1 MGNFTN
7 SIQNRTARYNYEIL
21 ERYIAGI
28 VLLGPEVVS
37 VRVGKANISEAFCMI
52 ENGQLIIKNLY
63 ITRPDT
69 TAAFDTFSETRDRVL
84 LMNKSEINSLFKKV
98 SIKGNTL
105 IPLKIFRN
113 QKGLFK
119 VELGLCKG
127 KKDYDKRET
136 IKERDTKKDIERA
149 LKNY

>member
-7 SIQNRTARYNYEIL
+7 TIQNRTARYNYEIL
-21 ERYIAGI
+21 ETYTAGI
-28 VLLGPEVVS
+28 VLLGPEVMS

-52 ENGQLIIKNLY
+52 ENGQLIIKNFY

-69 TAAFDTFSETRDRVL
+69 TTTFDTFLETRDRVL

-98 SIKGNTL
+98 SIKGNAL
-105 IPLKIFRN
+105 VPLKIFRN

>member
-7 SIQNRTARYNYEIL
+7 TIQNRTARYNYEIL
-21 ERYIAGI
+21 ETYTAGI
-28 VLLGPEVVS
+28 VLLGPEVMS

-52 ENGQLIIKNLY
+52 ENGQLIIKNFY

-69 TAAFDTFSETRDRVL
+69 TTTFDTFLETRDRVL

-98 SIKGNTL
+98 SIKGNAL
-105 IPLKIFRN
+105 VPLKIFRN
-113 QKGLFK
+113 QKGFFK